1 MTIKEIIAI
10 KATEVKHAVVALLL
24 TGVLERVSS
33 FLLKRTERIAA
44 NSTRELVAW
53 GFKRLFKKEKN
64 SMFQKQYPLG
74 DVGQVS
80 IGESA
85 GVVSI
90 SVSASHQAGG
100 GSLAGVASASLSAT
114 VQLSAKQLI
123 DAGLDL
129 AAAKF
134 PAAASL
140 IAAAKAGIDAELEG
154 K

>member
-1 MTIKEIIAI
+1 MIKELIAI
-10 KATEVKHAVVALLL
+10 KATEVKHAIVALLL
-24 TGVLERVSS
+24 TGAVERVSS

-44 NSTRELVAW
+44 NSTRELITW
-53 GFKRLFKKEKN
+53 GFKRLFKKERN
-64 SMFQKQYPLG
+64 SMFKKEYPLG

-80 IGESA
+80 IGESG

-90 SVSASHQAGG
+90 SVSASHSAGG
-100 GSLAGVASASLSAT
+100 GSLEGVASASLSAT

-123 DAGLDL
+123 DAGFDL

-140 IAAAKAGIDAELEG
+140 IAAAKAGVDAELVS
-154 K
+154 